1 MVWPQKNAKILAYF
15 LELINNS
22 FFKLSVSFQTNL
34 NGMIYTENLTFSF
47 NETAHFSFPNIAN
60 NASETLLIT
69 GNSGKGKTTLLHL
82 LGGLLRP
89 QSGSISIQDTDI
101 SLLSEKELDRFRGKN
116 IGLVLQQS
124 HFVASL
130 NVLDNVVL
138 ASWLAT
144 GKEATQKAKSLLKQ
158 LDLEDQMYKL
168 PSNLSVG
175 QQQRV
180 CIARALIN
188 EPKLLLADEPT
199 SSLDDENAAKVA
211 DLLAKLSKEYRAS
224 LILVT
229 HDQRLKDK
237 FSNQLNLN

>member
-1 MVWPQKNAKILAYF
+1 MIHTKD
-15 LELINNS
+15 LI
-22 FFKLSVSFQTNL
+22 
-34 NGMIYTENLTFSF
+34 FSF
-47 NETAHFSFPNIAN
+47 NEKTTFAFPDITNE
-60 NASETLLIT
+60 ASQTLLIT

-89 QSGSISIQDTDI
+89 KSGSISIQDTTI
-101 SLLSEKELDRFRGKN
+101 SSLSEKELDHFRGKN

-130 NVLDNVVL
+130 NVLENVVL

-144 GKEATQKAKSLLKQ
+144 GKKATDKAKSLLKQ
-158 LDLEDQMYKL
+158 LDLENQMYKL

-180 CIARALIN
+180 SIARALIN

-199 SSLDDENAAKVA
+199 SSLDDENAFKVA
-211 DLLAKLSKEYRAS
+211 DLLAKLSKEYKAS
-224 LILVT
+224 LIIVT
-229 HDQRLKDK
+229 HDQRLKNK
-237 FSNQLNLN
+237 FPNQLNLN